1 MLSTDNVYQLI
12 NYTSFVESLFI
23 AISVAGLLYLRVK
36 QPNRERPIKVSTS
49 TYQYLCHN
57 NTITILGQYFASY
70 HIFIG
75 LHIFGSAS
83 NN

>member
-36 QPNRERPIKVSTS
+36 QPNRERPIKVSTR
-49 TYQYLCHN
+49 YYA
-57 NTITILGQYFASY
+57 YF
-70 HIFIG
+70 IF
-75 LHIFGSAS
+75 
-83 NN
+83 N

>member
-36 QPNRERPIKVSTS
+36 QPNRERPIKVSTLTISHSIS
-49 TYQYLCHN
+49 TY
-57 NTITILGQYFASY
+57 IIM
-70 HIFIG
+70 
-75 LHIFGSAS
+75 
-83 NN
+83 